1 MTTILLGVN
10 VDHVATLRQARG
22 TRYPDPV
29 HAALL
34 AEQAGADSIT
44 VHLREDR
51 RHIQDRDLRLLR
63 QTVQTPLNLEL
74 AVSDEVIAIALDVRP
89 EQVTLVPERRE
100 EVTTEGGLDVVS
112 GLAAVRAA
120 TARFRAARVAVSLF
134 IDPEPA
140 QVEAARESG
149 ATHVELHTGQFAL
162 ARRPDEV
169 AHEVERLRRAGARAH
184 DLGLHLALGHGLDYR
199 NVLQVRDLPHVAEMN
214 IGHSIVS
221 RAVYVGLREAVRE
234 MKGLLVV

>member
-1 MTTILLGVN
+1 MIRLGVN
-10 VDHVATLRQARG
+10 VDHVATIRQARG
-22 TRYPDPV
+22 GREPDPV
-29 HAALL
+29 TAAHE
-34 AEQAGADSIT
+34 AELGGADQIT

>member
-1 MTTILLGVN
+1 MIRLGVN
-10 VDHVATLRQARG
+10 VDHVATIRQARG
-22 TRYPDPV
+22 GREPDPV
-29 HAALL
+29 TAAHE
-34 AEQAGADSIT
+34 AELGGADQIT

-74 AVSDEVIAIALDVRP
+74 AVSADVIAIALDVRP
-89 EQVTLVPERRE
+89 DQVTLVPERRE
-100 EVTTEGGLDVVS
+100 EVTTEGGLDVVG

-120 TARFRAARVAVSLF
+120 TARFAAAGVAVSLF

-162 ARRPDEV
+162 ARGAGDV

-184 DLGLHLALGHGLDYR
+184 ELGLHLALGHGLDYR
-199 NVLQVRDLPHVAEMN
+199 NVVLVRDLPHVAEMN

-234 MKGLLVV
+234 MKRLLV